1 MKNRHNAGMRKLAR
15 RSPAGALAQ
24 ALALGV
30 ACVAGCSSST
40 HPTRPATGTG
50 SVALS
55 PSLQPE
61 AVLRAMTV
69 VADWQLAHTSG
80 YNPLDW
86 LVAPF
91 WAGVVSFAPLSPSS
105 GTYLEAARENGR
117 RNAWQ
122 PGPTPFSAD
131 DHAITQSYFMLY
143 LLDGDPRLIAPS
155 LARFDEMLRQPFD
168 ESLTFDHDTAER
180 EWVWCDAL
188 FMAPPALALATRATG
203 DRRYADLMT
212 RLWWKTTGFLY
223 DGQEHLFYRDSRFFE
238 GRERNG
244 AKVFWSRGNG
254 WVLAGLARVLQYLP
268 EDYPERPRFVALFR
282 EMARKIATLQGPQ
295 GYWAAG
301 LPDSDR
307 WPAPETS
314 GTAFFTYALAW
325 GVNAGLLD
333 RGSVE
338 PVVRRGWAALISAIQ
353 PDGMLGYAQGPSD
366 RPEETSPSHGEIY
379 ATGAFLLAGTEVYRL
394 GGRHE

>member
-1 MKNRHNAGMRKLAR
+1 
-15 RSPAGALAQ
+15 
-24 ALALGV
+24 
-30 ACVAGCSSST
+30 
-40 HPTRPATGTG
+40 
-50 SVALS
+50 
-55 PSLQPE
+55 
-61 AVLRAMTV
+61 MTV
-69 VADWQLAHTSG
+69 VADWQLARTSG

-143 LLDGDPRLIAPS
+143 VLDGDPRLIAPS

-238 GRERNG
+238 VRERNG

-301 LPDSDR
+301 LLDSDR

>member
-1 MKNRHNAGMRKLAR
+1 MRKLAH
-15 RSPAGALAQ
+15 RSPAGVLAQ
-24 ALALGV
+24 MLAFALGV
-30 ACVAGCSSST
+30 VCVAGCSSST
-40 HPTRPATGTG
+40 HPTRLATGTV
-50 SVALS
+50 SLALS

-69 VADWQLAHTSG
+69 VADWQLADTSG
-80 YNPLDW
+80 YDSLDW

-91 WAGVVSFAPLSPSS
+91 WAGVVTFAPLSPSPR
-105 GTYLEAARENGR
+105 TYLEAARENGR

-143 LLDGDPRLIAPS
+143 LLDRDPRLIAAS
-155 LARFDEMLRQPFD
+155 LARFDEMLREPFN
-168 ESLTFDHDTAER
+168 ESLAFDHDTAER

-188 FMAPPALALATRATG
+188 FMAPPALALATKATG

-212 RLWWKTTGFLY
+212 RLWWKTTDFLY
-223 DGQEHLFYRDSRFFE
+223 DRQEHLFYRDSRFFE
-238 GRERNG
+238 ERELND

-254 WVLAGLARVLQYLP
+254 WVLAGLARVIQYLP

-301 LPDSDR
+301 LLDPDS

-314 GTAFFTYALAW
+314 GTALFTYALAW
-325 GVNAGLLD
+325 GVNAGLLE
-333 RGSVE
+333 RGAFE
-338 PVVRRGWAALISAIQ
+338 PVVQRGWAALIGAVQ
-353 PDGMLGYAQGPSD
+353 PDGMLGYAQSPSD
-366 RPEETSPSHGEIY
+366 RPGKTGPSHGEIY
-379 ATGAFLLAGTEVYRL
+379 ATGAFLLAGTEVYRW

>member
-238 GRERNG
+238 VRERNG

-301 LPDSDR
+301 LLDSDR